1 LRAFYVN
8 TLDVYN
14 NINNNEIIKLTITMK
29 KTFLSIVLLGASMLG
44 FAQADQVLMTINGE
58 PVMVSE
64 FVYIYEKNNQETS
77 LERKTMEEYLDLFVN
92 FKHKVTE
99 AIAQGVDTTES
110 FKKELAGYRA
120 QATPKY
126 LQDNAAIDS
135 LVDLSYNRMAKIRK
149 AAHIAVQCAP
159 DADSATV
166 AAAKARIDSI
176 RERVTV
182 GIPTTIKKGR
192 KIVTVQNVEDFNEA
206 ATLYSEEPSAK
217 QSKGE
222 LGWIQPFRFVYP
234 FEDAVYT
241 TPIGEVTPVF
251 RSPYGFHI
259 AKVQEERDFEE
270 VHAAHI
276 MKMTPV
282 GDVHRMVDAHMAM
295 DSIYKLAIQDSIDFA
310 ALASANSEDRGSAMR
325 GGDLGWFGRGAMVQ
339 PFEDI
344 TFGLEIGQVSKP
356 FQTRFGVHI
365 SKLYGKR
372 GIQPLDSMRSQ
383 ILRQVQRD
391 QRMKIAEESFIK
403 KTRAEYQLPAE
414 MSDTDVKAYAD
425 AHLEEKH
432 ADLRNLVKEYHD
444 GILLFDVSLREVWD
458 KASQDTEGL
467 AAFFK
472 ANKKNYV
479 WDEPR
484 FKGHMIYAKNETA
497 AKVAKQI
504 VKTAHPDSVMSYLN
518 QRVNVD
524 SVMYV
529 RVERGIWTKGKN
541 AAVDLLGFKIKDT
554 EYVPNE
560 EFPIVIA
567 VGKTIKA
574 PQVYTDERGK
584 VVTDYQDYLEKSWV
598 KSLREKYPVVINQE
612 ALETLKSN

>member
-1 LRAFYVN
+1 
-8 TLDVYN
+8 
-14 NINNNEIIKLTITMK
+14 MK

-92 FKHKVTE
+92 FKLKVTE

-282 GDVHRMVDAHMAM
+282 GDVHRMADAHMAM

-310 ALASANSEDRGSAMR
+310 SLASANSEDRGSAMR

>member
-1 LRAFYVN
+1 
-8 TLDVYN
+8 
-14 NINNNEIIKLTITMK
+14 MK

-92 FKHKVTE
+92 FKLKVTE

-126 LQDNAAIDS
+126 MQDNAAIDS
-135 LVDLSYNRMAKIRK
+135 LVVLSYNRMAKIRK

-282 GDVHRMVDAHMAM
+282 GDVHRMADAHMAM

-310 ALASANSEDRGSAMR
+310 SLASANSEDRGSAMR

-574 PQVYTDERGK
+574 PQVYTDERGE

-598 KSLREKYPVVINQE
+598 KSLREKYPVFINQE

>member
-1 LRAFYVN
+1 
-8 TLDVYN
+8 
-14 NINNNEIIKLTITMK
+14 MK

-92 FKHKVTE
+92 FKLKVTE
-99 AIAQGVDTTES
+99 AFAQGVDTTES

-126 LQDNAAIDS
+126 MQDNAAIDS
-135 LVDLSYNRMAKIRK
+135 LVVLSYNRMAKIRK

-241 TPIGEVTPVF
+241 TSIGEVTPVF

-282 GDVHRMVDAHMAM
+282 GDVHRMADAHMAM

-310 ALASANSEDRGSAMR
+310 SLASANSEDRGSAMR

>member
-1 LRAFYVN
+1 
-8 TLDVYN
+8 
-14 NINNNEIIKLTITMK
+14 MK

-77 LERKTMEEYLDLFVN
+77 LEKKTMEEYLDLFVN
-92 FKHKVTE
+92 FKLKVTE

-282 GDVHRMVDAHMAM
+282 GDVQRMVDAHMAM

-310 ALASANSEDRGSAMR
+310 SLASANSEDRGSAMR

>member
-1 LRAFYVN
+1 
-8 TLDVYN
+8 
-14 NINNNEIIKLTITMK
+14 MK
-29 KTFLSIVLLGASMLG
+29 KTFLSILLLGCSWLS
-44 FAQADQVLMTINGE
+44 FSQTDQVLMTINGE
-58 PVMVSE
+58 PVMASE
-64 FVYIYEKNNQETS
+64 FVYIYEKNNQETNI
-77 LERKTMEEYLDLFVN
+77 EKKTMEEYLDLFVN
-92 FKHKVTE
+92 FKLKVTE
-99 AIAQGVDTTES
+99 AIAQGVDTTET

-126 LQDNAAIDS
+126 LQDNYAIDS
-135 LVDLSYNRMAKIRK
+135 LVLLSYNRMASIRK
-149 AAHIAVQCAP
+149 ASHIAVQCP
-159 DADSATV
+159 MDADSSTV
-166 AAAKARIDSI
+166 AMAKARIDSI
-176 RERVTV
+176 RTRVTTGLPKQV
-182 GIPTTIKKGR
+182 KKGR
-192 KIVTVQNVEDFNEA
+192 KTMIEQQVEDFNEA

-217 QSKGE
+217 QTRGE

-241 TPIGEVTPVF
+241 TPVGEVTPVF

-276 MKMTPV
+276 MKMTPM
-282 GDVHRMVDAHMAM
+282 GDIQRMTNAQMAM
-295 DSIYKLAIQDSIDFA
+295 DSIYNLAIQDSIDFA
-310 ALASANSEDRGSAMR
+310 TLASINSEDRGSAMR

-344 TFGLEIGQVSKP
+344 TFNLEIGQVSKP
-356 FQTRFGVHI
+356 FQTRFGIHI

-383 ILRQVQRD
+383 ILHQVQRD
-391 QRMKIAEESFIK
+391 QRMKIAEESFIS
-403 KTRAEYQLPAE
+403 KTRAEYNLPAE
-414 MSDTDVKAYAD
+414 MSDADVKAYAD
-425 AHLEEKH
+425 AHLEEKY

-458 KASQDTEGL
+458 KANQDTEGL
-467 AAFFK
+467 TAFFN
-472 ANKKNYV
+472 ANKKNYI

-484 FKGHMIYAKNETA
+484 FKGHIIYAKNETA

-504 VKTAHPDSVMSYLN
+504 VRTAHPDSVMSYLN

-524 SVMYV
+524 SIMYV

-541 AAVDLLGFKIKDT
+541 AAVDQLGFKIKDT
-554 EYVPNE
+554 NYTPNE

-567 VGKTIKA
+567 VGKVIKA

-612 ALETLKSN
+612 VWEALKMK

>member
-1 LRAFYVN
+1 MKKVF
-8 TLDVYN
+8 
-14 NINNNEIIKLTITMK
+14 LTIILLAGAM
-29 KTFLSIVLLGASMLG
+29 LSR
-44 FAQADQVLMTINGE
+44 AQEDQVLMTINGE
-58 PVMVSE
+58 PVMASE
-64 FVYIYEKNNQETS
+64 FLYIYEKNNQETS

-92 FKHKVTE
+92 FKLKVTE

-126 LQDNAAIDS
+126 MQDNAAIDS
-135 LVDLSYNRMAKIRK
+135 LVVLSYNRMAKIRK

-282 GDVHRMVDAHMAM
+282 GDVHRMADAHMAM

-310 ALASANSEDRGSAMR
+310 SLASANSEDRGSAMR